1 MNSALD
7 SESPPPAE
15 SPQVG
20 GPLETPL
27 PANWREAL
35 LTLVASRVSLM
46 QLESRQAAKDGVSR
60 LIRLIAVVICAFFFW
75 ALTLAGGIA
84 AIAQATGTAWF
95 WIAMIAAAVHL
106 AAAVLLAASAKGRS
120 APAFSVTRAEFQ
132 KDREWIENF
141 QKHKKSNG

>member
-1 MNSALD
+1 MNSVSD
-7 SESPPPAE
+7 SEFPPPVE
-15 SPQVG
+15 SPRAAG
-20 GPLETPL
+20 APETSL

-35 LTLVASRVSLM
+35 LNLIASRVSLI
-46 QLESRQAAKDGVSR
+46 QLESRQAAKDGASR
-60 LIRLIAVVICAFFFW
+60 LTRLIAVVICAFFFW
-75 ALTLAGGIA
+75 ALALTGGIA

-95 WIAMIAAAVHL
+95 WIAMIAAVIHL